1 MPIHCFL
8 RLAILF
14 HVTWAIPACTP
25 CFDFSI
31 FDPVLRSALI
41 LFVELVV
48 VKIWNIPFGVHSS
61 INFSTPTIC
70 TRNFLHLYLA
80 ICRSAL
86 LLDLC
91 VVHVSFYGSFHSIM
105 CIPLK
110 SLVLICINSTTI
122 PWSSPF
128 VAILRFTSIH
138 LHIIWVNENFIAQNF
153 MSQCHNVTAHAKAC
167 NAMIGNWHGRSEA

>member
-31 FDPVLRSALI
+31 FDPVDTRPRHNPLRHGLRSALI

-122 PWSSPF
+122 P
-128 VAILRFTSIH
+128 
-138 LHIIWVNENFIAQNF
+138 
-153 MSQCHNVTAHAKAC
+153 
-167 NAMIGNWHGRSEA
+167 

>member
-31 FDPVLRSALI
+31 FDPVDTRPRHNPLRHGLRSALI

-138 LHIIWVNENFIAQNF
+138 LHIIWVNENFIAQF
-153 MSQCHNVTAHAKAC
+153 SVTMSQCHSSCQGV
-167 NAMIGNWHGRSEA
+167 